1 MRCQTQTDANRDN
14 RTVMPSANREQSS
27 RQNRKSAREPRA
39 NRRNRTAMPDA
50 NRCKPMQ
57 TATTE
62 PQSQAQTDATRPA
75 GIAMPDALI
84 PASQFRIPNSALPP
98 AVPPRAQTPVPG
110 LKPAS
115 TNAAPADNSLAYKSH
130 RRSAASAREM
140 TSRGNARENRIKR
153 AAGAKIGGFL
163 P

>member
-1 MRCQTQTDANRDN
+1 MRQTAGVNRRQTATTEPQWPSAPRKTPRQKHSAGRTLRKTAATEMRCQTQTDANRDN
-14 RTVMPSANREQSS
+14 RT
-27 RQNRKSAREPRA
+27 
-39 NRRNRTAMPDA
+39 
-50 NRCKPMQ
+50 
-57 TATTE
+57 
-62 PQSQAQTDATRPA
+62 QSQAQTDATRLA
-75 GIAMPDALI
+75 GTAMPDALI
-84 PASQFRIPNSALPP
+84 PAPQFRIPNSALPP
-98 AVPPRAQTPVPG
+98 AVPSRAQTPVPE

-115 TNAAPADNSLAYKSH
+115 TNAAPADNSLAYKNH